1 MDRKKTIIE
10 NSSRH
15 GSSPLSYYTYY
26 GMVSSVRTCG
36 RPSRPIS
43 RASYKYILV
52 EVLPLAHVIYIS
64 FRAEGQSSMSYGLAE
79 FPNWRRI
86 IVDKKS
92 AVETST
98 TGFNSVTVGLF
109 QCSYTAMLV
118 LGFSKVCK

>member
-1 MDRKKTIIE
+1 M
-10 NSSRH
+10 
-15 GSSPLSYYTYY
+15 
-26 GMVSSVRTCG
+26 
-36 RPSRPIS
+36 
-43 RASYKYILV
+43 